1 MKMAMLR
8 KNNKKK
14 TPFSLCK
21 YVHYCVNTVLSS
33 GMEAAMEL
41 CETIC
46 KFKKNGK
53 LHPEKTIQNN
63 ENKGAATIGTDEWK
77 RMQVLENI
85 TDFTPQR

>member
-1 MKMAMLR
+1 MQ
-8 KNNKKK
+8 
-14 TPFSLCK
+14 
-21 YVHYCVNTVLSS
+21 
-33 GMEAAMEL
+33 
-41 CETIC
+41 IQ
-46 KFKKNGK
+46 KNGK